1 MFLFPPFAAP
11 QAAAK
16 FTNISSNLRTA
27 VSYNHIFYLK
37 LWVAAYVNENRAN
50 ETKKKNNGEKSVQNT
65 WLDSHL
71 PVKFK

>member
-1 MFLFPPFAAP
+1 MFFFPPFPTP

-27 VSYNHIFYLK
+27 VACNDIFCLK
-37 LWVAAYVNENRAN
+37 LWVVAYVNENR
-50 ETKKKNNGEKSVQNT
+50 EKKGGVGGKSVQNT

-71 PVKFK
+71 LVTFK